1 VRRESLE
8 KEGSPLGRRIA
19 TTGCARP
26 ATDTLPRSTADHCA
40 RVALKLLASRK
51 REAARRGAA
60 PLADS
65 ARRCGARGRARPL
78 VGCSLSLFLRT
89 RHLRFSVWIAECARQ
104 VNRFMAVELESLLAM
119 RVEGPSCESSALCER
134 HRAPRERH
142 RAPRERH
149 RAPRER
155 HRAPRERHRAPRERH
170 RAPRE
175 RQRPEPSQCFTD
187 FSRRQRVRT
196 VQSPR
201 RCRWT
206 GAPRFGMLPPNVPRA
221 IQG

>member
-155 HRAPRERHRAPRERH
+155 HR
-170 RAPRE
+170 
-175 RQRPEPSQCFTD
+175 PEPSQCCTD